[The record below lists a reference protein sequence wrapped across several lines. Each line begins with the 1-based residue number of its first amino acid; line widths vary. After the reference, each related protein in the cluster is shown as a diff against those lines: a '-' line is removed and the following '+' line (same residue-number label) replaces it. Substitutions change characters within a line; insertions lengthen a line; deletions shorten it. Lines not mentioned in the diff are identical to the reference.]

1 MVKKMRLAAF
11 RIEVEYD
18 NPAFHISLLANQL
31 FSACSYFPMAIYK
44 KKYSTTQVSKVF
56 ESRLKSESPRL
67 RLSV

>member
-44 KKYSTTQVSKVF
+44 KKYSTTQVRINKLSPNLNNQRKISKI
-56 ESRLKSESPRL
+56 
-67 RLSV
+67 

>member
-44 KKYSTTQVSKVF
+44 KKVQHNTSQDQQTESK
-56 ESRLKSESPRL
+56 S
-67 RLSV
+67 